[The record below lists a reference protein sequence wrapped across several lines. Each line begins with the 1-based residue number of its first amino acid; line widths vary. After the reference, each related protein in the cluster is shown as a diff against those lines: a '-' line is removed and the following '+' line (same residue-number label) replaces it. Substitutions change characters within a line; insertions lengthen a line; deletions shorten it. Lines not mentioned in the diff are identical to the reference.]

1 MLNRSAGRRPD
12 DEPSLSALL
21 ATLIGQIAALVR
33 GEIRLAKAEAA
44 AKVRQALRAGLAFLI
59 ALLIFY
65 AGFLVLLAACVMGLA
80 RLLPAGW
87 GEPWVAAFIVS
98 GIVLLIGFAMLA
110 KAYNDLSLRAFALDR
125 TINSLDADADLMK
138 DRFKGAS

>member
-1 MLNRSAGRRPD
+1 MLNRTAGRRPD
-12 DEPSLSALL
+12 DGPSLSALL

-44 AKVRQALRAGLAFLI
+44 AKVRQALRAGLAFLF
-59 ALLIFY
+59 ALLVFY

-80 RLLPAGW
+80 KLLPGGW

-98 GIVLLIGFAMLA
+98 GIVLLVGFAMLA
-110 KAYNDLSLRAFALDR
+110 RARSDLSLRALALER
-125 TINSLDADADLMK
+125 TADSLDADADLVK
-138 DRFKGAS
+138 DRFKGAR